1 MNRRLFLGIAAASL
15 APAAPG
21 SGALLLLTD
30 EEARRIRDRVL
41 KGDPALAA
49 AVRKHAASALKAG
62 PWSVTT
68 QRPPGIDAKP
78 NDYYSEGPY
87 WWPDPKNPSGPYIRK
102 DGERYPARFEANR
115 RALGDLCEAVLA
127 LGMGTYFLGDAGC
140 AAHAAKILSVWF
152 VDAKTRMNP
161 HLEYGQAIKG
171 HNTGRGAGQIDTVSL
186 IYAVQGIQLLR
197 ASGKLDSAL
206 ETALRAWF
214 SDYLRWMTT
223 SRKGLDEKKAG
234 NNHAT
239 WWTAQAAAYA
249 GFAGDGAAR
258 KMLWEHYRTHL
269 VPTQIRPDGSCP
281 AEEARTNSL
290 SYSTMNLNGYSVLC
304 RMAQMEGV
312 DLWRFRAPNGV
323 SVESCFRYLLP
334 YVLKPETWR
343 KQQISKF
350 SPGGT
355 IFPGLAGLGLNST
368 ELLRGFAAIEHSD
381 SPLVSLVDL
390 IVRAQAV

>member
-1 MNRRLFLGIAAASL
+1 M
-15 APAAPG
+15 
-21 SGALLLLTD
+21 
-30 EEARRIRDRVL
+30 
-41 KGDPALAA
+41 
-49 AVRKHAASALKAG
+49 ASA
-62 PWSVTT
+62 T
-68 QRPPGIDAKP
+68 
-78 NDYYSEGPY
+78 
-87 WWPDPKNPSGPYIRK
+87 
-102 DGERYPARFEANR
+102 PARFEANR

-186 IYAVQGIQLLR
+186 IYAVQGIQLLK

-290 SYSTMNLNGYSVLC
+290 SYSAMNLNGYSVLC

-323 SVESCFRYLLP
+323 GVESCFRYLLP